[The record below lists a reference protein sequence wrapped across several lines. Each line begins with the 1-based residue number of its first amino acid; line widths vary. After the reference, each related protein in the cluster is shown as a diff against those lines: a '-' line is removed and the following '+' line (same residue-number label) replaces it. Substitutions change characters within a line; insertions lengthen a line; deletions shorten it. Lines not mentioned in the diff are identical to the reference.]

1 MGTGPLR
8 EWPRETRPRERILA
22 QGSQSLSP
30 QELLAILLG
39 TGKGP
44 GQSALDLAV
53 EILRWVESRYGQGVA
68 SLARASGEELCK
80 IPGVGPAKASRVM
93 AALELGRR
101 VMAGRLPGLPIQSPA
116 DVAAW
121 LQPQLGHLAQEQVVV
136 LWLDAKHRVLG
147 HETVSVGSLQ
157 EALAYPRDIFR
168 GALIR
173 HAAAVIV
180 AHNHPSGDPT
190 PSPEDWSMTQ
200 RMREAGR
207 VVGVEMLDHIIV
219 AAESFVSLRQLGW
232 DKGDGA
238 KKKRR

>member
-8 EWPRETRPRERILA
+8 EWPQDIRPRERILTHGPQA
-22 QGSQSLSP
+22 LSH

-39 TGKGP
+39 TGRGP
-44 GQSALDLAV
+44 GESALDLAV
-53 EILRWVESRYGQGVA
+53 EILRWAEERYGSGLF
-68 SLARASGEELCK
+68 SLARVSGDELCK
-80 IPGVGPAKASRVM
+80 IPGVGPAKASRLV
-93 AALELGRR
+93 AAMELGRR
-101 VMAGRLPGLPIQSPA
+101 VLAGRQPGLPVQSPA

-136 LWLDAKHRVLG
+136 IWLDARHRILG

-157 EALAYPRDIFR
+157 EALVYPREIFR

-190 PSPEDWSMTQ
+190 PSREDWTVTQ
-200 RMREAGR
+200 RMVEAGQ
-207 VVGVEMLDHIIV
+207 VVGVEVLDHIIV
-219 AAESFVSLRQLGW
+219 AADSFVSLRQQGW
-232 DKGDGA
+232 VRGEGA
-238 KKKRR
+238 EKKRR